1 MRRVP
6 TAFLGGRVEG
16 RVSCRSSHDP
26 VSASAVITLGTSG
39 VVALLVRS
47 DRRHRRAVRALE
59 VARMPTVVPVGILAE
74 VDRVLGRRLAPAAS
88 LTFLEGIETGE
99 TLLDCG
105 DLDLPRIRALMTRYA
120 ELPLGFP
127 DAAVIACAERNG
139 GTVLT
144 FDRDGLGTVSRD
156 LPITLIP

>member
-1 MRRVP
+1 
-6 TAFLGGRVEG
+6 
-16 RVSCRSSHDP
+16 
-26 VSASAVITLGTSG
+26 
-39 VVALLVRS
+39 
-47 DRRHRRAVRALE
+47 
-59 VARMPTVVPVGILAE
+59 MPTVVPVGILAE
-74 VDRVLGRRLAPAAS
+74 VDRVLGRRLERAAT
-88 LTFLEGIETGE
+88 LTFMEGIETSE
-99 TLLDCG
+99 NLLDCG
-105 DLDLPRIRALMTRYA
+105 DLDLPRIRALMSRYA

>member
-1 MRRVP
+1 
-6 TAFLGGRVEG
+6 
-16 RVSCRSSHDP
+16 
-26 VSASAVITLGTSG
+26 VITLDPSG
-39 VVALLVRS
+39 VVALFVRS
-47 DRRHRRAVRALE
+47 DGRHPEAVRALE

-105 DLDLPRIRALMTRYA
+105 DLDLPRIRALMRRYA
-120 ELPLGFP
+120 ELSLGFT
-127 DAAVIACAERNG
+127 DAAVVACAERNG

-144 FDRDGLGTVSRD
+144 FDREALQTVSRD